1 MTDHPGSPVESP
13 RIAPPIEGGSPA
25 SLLPPDHPDRSFLAQ
40 EVHARPPEALDTP
53 SRITY
58 VAVLV
63 PRDDR
68 DREWQRVVAL
78 CDHFDVQPP
87 LRDASHFTTRLGV
100 VRLKW
105 ERHSE
110 FSSFTFVAAGL
121 SPSPFSD
128 PPISCLPPGWLASI
142 PGRTLLAAHAKVV
155 PMGAQEPDAQSLAM
169 HFDDQIVVGAE
180 IGGGAGF
187 AFTDF
192 RVRADGFERLL
203 VVDRSFTPRQCGRM
217 VQRLFEIEAYRMMAL
232 LALPLVR
239 PVSAEIVADEQALT
253 GLTAALASGGADDEA
268 LLQRLTR
275 LAAEVQGTVTR
286 TQFRFSACRAYHELV
301 TARIAELRER
311 RLPGIQPIEE
321 FMSRRFSP
329 AVASCLST
337 AQRLRELSERIGQ
350 ASALLSTRV
359 DIVHE
364 QQNQRLLESM
374 NIRAERQ
381 FRLQQAVES
390 LSVAAI
396 VYYVAGLI
404 GYLAKA
410 LKSAGIGINPEL
422 TVGIAIPFIALACLW
437 ALRRAHRR
445 LARLGAPPVAA
456 SRR

>member
-1 MTDHPGSPVESP
+1 MAVPPAAEAPVTSM
-13 RIAPPIEGGSPA
+13 
-25 SLLPPDHPDRSFLAQ
+25 LPPDHPDRLSLAR
-40 EVHARPPEALDTP
+40 EVHARPPEAFDTP

-58 VAVLV
+58 VAVLI

-68 DREWQRVVAL
+68 DSEWQHVVAL
-78 CDHFDVQPP
+78 CRHFGVEPP
-87 LRDASHFTTRLGV
+87 ARDASHFAASLAD

-105 ERHSE
+105 ERHGE
-110 FSSFTFVAAGL
+110 FSGYTFVAAGL
-121 SPSPFSD
+121 SPMPFSD
-128 PPISCLPPGWLASI
+128 PPIQRLPTGWLAGI
-142 PGRTLLAAHAKVV
+142 PGRTLFAAHAKVV
-155 PMGAQEPDAQSLAM
+155 PMESVEPDAAFLAK

-192 RVRADGFERLL
+192 RVRSDGFERFV
-203 VVDRSFTPRQCGRM
+203 VVDRSFTPRQSGRM

-239 PVSAEIVADEQALT
+239 PVAAEIVADEQALNE
-253 GLTAALASGGADDEA
+253 LTTALATSGADDEA

-286 TQFRFSACRAYHELV
+286 TQFRFNACRAYHELV
-301 TARIAELRER
+301 KARIGELRER
-311 RLPGIQPIEE
+311 RLSGIQPIEE

-329 AVASCLST
+329 AVASCLGT
-337 AQRLRELSERIGQ
+337 AQRLRELSERVGQ

-364 QQNQRLLESM
+364 KQNQRLLETM
-374 NIRAERQ
+374 NVRAERQ
-381 FRLQQAVES
+381 FHLQQAVEG

-396 VYYVAGLI
+396 VYYGAGLV
-404 GYLAKA
+404 GYVAKA
-410 LKSAGIGINPEL
+410 LHSAGLAIDPEI
-422 TVGIAIPFIALACLW
+422 TEGVAIPFIGLACLW

-445 LARLGAPPVAA
+445 MARVGTQPMAGAT
-456 SRR
+456 R

>member
-1 MTDHPGSPVESP
+1 MTVDDASP
-13 RIAPPIEGGSPA
+13 PPQ
-25 SLLPPDHPDRSFLAQ
+25 LPPDHPDRALLAE
-40 EVHARPPEALDTP
+40 EVHARPPEELDTP

-63 PRDDR
+63 RREER
-68 DREWQRVVAL
+68 DREWQHVASL
-78 CDHFDVQPP
+78 CESFGVAPP
-87 LRDASHFTTRLGV
+87 PRDANHFATNLAT

-110 FSSFTFVAAGL
+110 FSGYTFVAADR
-121 SPSPFSD
+121 SPTPFSD
-128 PPISCLPPGWLASI
+128 PPIRRLPPGWLASI
-142 PGRTLLAAHAKVV
+142 PGCTLFAAHAKVI
-155 PMGAQEPDAQSLAM
+155 PAGPGEPDAEFLAN

-187 AFTDF
+187 AYTDF
-192 RVRADGFERLL
+192 RVRSDGFERFVILN
-203 VVDRSFTPRQCGRM
+203 RSFTARQNGRM

-232 LALPLVR
+232 LALPLAR

-253 GLTAALASGGADDEA
+253 ELTAALATAGADDEA

-286 TQFRFSACRAYHELV
+286 TQFRFNACRAYHELV
-301 TARIAELRER
+301 KARIAELRER
-311 RLPGIQPIEE
+311 RLAGIQPIEE

-329 AVASCLST
+329 AVATCANT
-337 AQRLRELSERIGQ
+337 AQRLRELSDRVGQ

-359 DIVHE
+359 DIVRE

-381 FRLQQAVES
+381 FRLQQAVEG

-396 VYYVAGLI
+396 VYYGAGLV

-410 LKSAGIGINPEL
+410 LKSAGLPIDPEITIGL
-422 TVGIAIPFIALACLW
+422 AIPVIGVICVW

-445 LARLGAPPVAA
+445 LARLGTLPTIGT
-456 SRR
+456 SQ

>member
-1 MTDHPGSPVESP
+1 MT
-13 RIAPPIEGGSPA
+13 AP
-25 SLLPPDHPDRSFLAQ
+25 LLPPDHPDRTFLAQ
-40 EVHARPPEALDTP
+40 EVHARVPEALESP

-63 PRDDR
+63 ESADR
-68 DREWQRVVAL
+68 DGEWQHVAAL
-78 CDHFDVQPP
+78 CRHFDVEPP
-87 LRDASHFTTRLGV
+87 SRDANHFVADLAT

-105 ERHSE
+105 ERHGE
-110 FSSFTFVAAGL
+110 FSGFTFVVAGR

-128 PPISCLPPGWLASI
+128 PPIQHLPPGWLAGI
-142 PGRTLLAAHAKVV
+142 PGRTLFAANVEV
-155 PMGAQEPDAQSLAM
+155 IPMGPREPDAVFLANQ
-169 HFDDQIVVGAE
+169 FGDQLVMGAE

-192 RVRADGFERLL
+192 RVRSDGFERF
-203 VVDRSFTPRQCGRM
+203 VIVDRSFTARQSGRM
-217 VQRLFEIEAYRMMAL
+217 VQRLLELEAYRMMAL

-239 PVSAEIVADEQALT
+239 PVSAAMVADEQALT
-253 GLTAALASGGADDEA
+253 ELTAALATTEADDEA

-301 TARIAELRER
+301 KARIAELRER
-311 RLPGIQPIEE
+311 RLPGIQPIGE
-321 FMSRRFSP
+321 FMTRRFSP
-329 AVASCLST
+329 AFAACMNA

-364 QQNQRLLESM
+364 QQNQRLLEAM

-381 FRLQQAVES
+381 FRLQQAVEG

-396 VYYVAGLI
+396 VYYCAGLT

-410 LKSAGIGINPEL
+410 LKSVGLAIDEEI
-422 TVGIAIPFIALACLW
+422 TVGIAIPFIALLCLW

-445 LARLGAPPVAA
+445 MARVGTVPEIRS
-456 SRR
+456 SR

>member
-1 MTDHPGSPVESP
+1 MS
-13 RIAPPIEGGSPA
+13 AP
-25 SLLPPDHPDRSFLAQ
+25 LLPPDHPDRSFLAQ
-40 EVHARPPEALDTP
+40 EVHARPSEALESP

-63 PRDDR
+63 ETAERE
-68 DREWQRVVAL
+68 REWQHVTAL
-78 CDHFDVQPP
+78 CRHFNVEPP
-87 LRDASHFTTRLGV
+87 SRETSHFAVDLAA

-110 FSSFTFVAAGL
+110 FSSFTFVVTGR
-121 SPSPFSD
+121 SPAPFSD
-128 PPISCLPPGWLASI
+128 PPVHRLPPGWLASI
-142 PGRTLLAAHAKVV
+142 PGRTLFAANAKLV
-155 PMGAQEPDAQSLAM
+155 PMGPREPDAEFLAN
-169 HFDDQIVVGAE
+169 HFGDQTVVGAE

-192 RVRADGFERLL
+192 RVRSDGFERF
-203 VVDRSFTPRQCGRM
+203 VIVDRSFTPRQSGRM

-239 PVSAEIVADEQALT
+239 PVSADMIADEQALT
-253 GLTAALASGGADDEA
+253 ELTAALATAGSDDER

-286 TQFRFSACRAYHELV
+286 TQFRFSACRAYNELV
-301 TARIAELRER
+301 KARIAELRER
-311 RLPGIQPIEE
+311 RLAGIQPIEE

-329 AVASCLST
+329 AVASCMST

-364 QQNQRLLESM
+364 QQNQRLLEAM

-381 FRLQQAVES
+381 FLLQQAVEG

-396 VYYVAGLI
+396 VYYGAGLI
-404 GYLAKA
+404 GYVAKA
-410 LKSAGIGINPEL
+410 LKSAGLAIDPEI
-422 TVGIAIPFIALACLW
+422 TVGIAIPFIGAICLW

-445 LARLGAPPVAA
+445 LARVGTLPE
-456 SRR
+456 SRRSW